1 MNVNLQNGY
10 LKIPGHYGEF
20 PPYQL
25 EKRWGLTRRSPLDNN
40 NISFEVKGNKLS
52 ISTEDLLRKLKL
64 NTAQIGTIR
73 NERNLAT
80 RSVILENFVK
90 FNNAVEKGERGNL
103 LLSFFESPIQ
113 KQLSQEDPQRWLESI
128 EQVFMQ
134 GPISLES
141 LIKSFTCLCL
151 EEFFPYFFVLGEKI
165 LEKISTEEDKNLL
178 KNTLDRVLSILE
190 SLPSENLL
198 VQDPRFLTMLANIR
212 ERRIATVRDIE
223 RKTLQQESAAP
234 MQRTRLR
241 WMGNDQAVYDYLKLG
256 SWQTLGDKT
265 VACRRIISC
274 FKNCSTLLDLSDLQL
289 TSLPSALKELPWIQE
304 LNLSKNTI
312 ADLSPLSHLK
322 RLEVLDLSFN
332 LMGGRGGIADFQSL
346 NHLEML
352 RCVKFLSMRGNP
364 RILEDRL
371 RQDLKNCDRIEWMDE
386 WATPRTFSRRDR
398 ELLGDFWRRRDQ
410 EFRAFAEDFSQ
421 LSLASNGVAG
431 AVPILDNP
439 KDPTVLAKHAEA
451 LERLGLSHLDIT
463 PLIKKDPNIISW
475 LHRLAIEETGL
486 KGFEKDSQVL
496 AVLSQKVPEILQYAL
511 EKEEFFEKVLRHLV
525 FQSSIQ
531 CSDRTVY
538 YFNEI
543 VRRMEL
549 FQAKDLS
556 LGEALQVFR
565 KYFPVALIKK
575 AAQQSLQERT
585 QGVSLEEKEALDK
598 EALEIELD
606 FLIRFKNEFA
616 GEFVVPLP
624 LDRGI
629 FIGTGRE
636 EREEFLQRA
645 TENIRDSMQSSESW
659 IQYLA
664 EDPEWRLYLIN
675 HLPRL
680 QSSLQRE
687 EESFRVAEMDKLEN
701 EELDSDEYNK
711 RYLELQRRDRE
722 NSSSFLARITRQILK
737 EHGFLAPEATD
748 ISGQPLSEEIL
759 DLEAPLLK

>member
-1 MNVNLQNGY
+1 MHVNLQNGY

-25 EKRWGLTRRSPLDNN
+25 ENRWGLTRRFPLDDN

-90 FNNAVEKGERGNL
+90 FNNAVEKGDRGNL
-103 LLSFFESPIQ
+103 LLSFFVSPMQ
-113 KQLSQEDPQRWLESI
+113 KQLRQDDPQRWLQSME
-128 EQVFMQ
+128 EVFIQ

-141 LIKSFTCLCL
+141 LIKSFTYLCQ
-151 EEFFPYFFVLGEKI
+151 EEFSPYFFVLGEKI
-165 LEKISTEEDKNLL
+165 LEKISTEDDKSLL

-190 SLPSENLL
+190 SLPAESPL
-198 VQDPRFLTMLANIR
+198 VQDPRFLNMLARIR
-212 ERRIATVRDIE
+212 DTRSVTVCDIE
-223 RKTLQQESAAP
+223 RRTLQEKSSAP

-241 WMGNDQAVYDYLKLG
+241 WMGNEHAIYEYLKLG

-265 VACRRIISC
+265 VACRRIVSC
-274 FKNCSTLLDLSDLQL
+274 FKHCSPVLDLSDLQL

-312 ADLSPLSHLK
+312 ADLTPLSHLK

-332 LMGGRGGIADFQSL
+332 LMGGRGGIADFQAL
-346 NHLEML
+346 NQLEML
-352 RCVKFLSMRGNP
+352 RSVKLLCMRGNP

-386 WATPRTFSRRDR
+386 WATHRTFSRRER

-410 EFRAFAEDFSQ
+410 EFRALAEDFAQ
-421 LSLASNGVAG
+421 LSLTRNG
-431 AVPILDNP
+431 AVSVLDNP
-439 KDPTVLAKHAEA
+439 KDPTVLAKHSEA
-451 LERLGLSHLDIT
+451 LERLGLSDLDIT
-463 PLIKKDPNIISW
+463 PLLEKDPNIRSW
-475 LHRLAIEETGL
+475 LHRLAIEETGI
-486 KGFEKDSQVL
+486 KGFRKDPQVL
-496 AVLSQKVPEILQYAL
+496 AVLSQKVPEILRYAL
-511 EKEEFFEKVLRHLV
+511 ENEEFFEKVLRHLLY
-525 FQSSIQ
+525 QSSIH

-556 LGEALQVFR
+556 LREALHVFR

-585 QGVSLEEKEALDK
+585 QGVSLEEKEELDK
-598 EALEIELD
+598 ESLEIELD
-606 FLIRFKNEFA
+606 FLIRFKEKFQGEFA
-616 GEFVVPLP
+616 VPLP
-624 LDRGI
+624 LDRGN
-629 FIGTGRE
+629 FVGTGRE

-645 TENIRDSMQSSESW
+645 TENIRQALQSSESW

-664 EDPEWRLYLIN
+664 EDPEWRLYLIR
-675 HLPRL
+675 HLPGF

-687 EESFRVAEMDKLEN
+687 EESFRIAEIDKLES
-701 EELDSDEYNK
+701 EGLDSEEYNK
-711 RYLELQRRDRE
+711 RYLELQRGDRE
-722 NSSSFLARITRQILK
+722 NSSSFLARMTRQILK
-737 EHGFLAPEATD
+737 EHGFLDSEATD

-759 DLEAPLLK
+759 DLEALCDLH